1 MSNSIFKESHNIEN
15 VCFSPVRQVMA
26 NMRKF
31 TDIGIKV
38 IPFQIGEPDFYTPVS
53 IIEATKEA
61 LDKKMTRYSSNRGS
75 LNLKKAISSLLS
87 SKNLFYNPD
96 DEILMT
102 VGGAEA
108 IYCAITAFIHD
119 GDEVIVPSP
128 SYMNY
133 KNDVAMS
140 GGTVVDLPLREEDD
154 FQINIKAL
162 EEKITDHTKMIVINN
177 PSNPT
182 GVVFREDVLRAVS
195 EVAIKHDLIVF
206 TDEIYDE
213 ITYDGVKCVSIAS
226 FEGMRERC
234 IVMNGF
240 SKAFAMTGWRIGYLA
255 APADAI
261 TAMLK
266 VHQYTV
272 TCIPTFTQEGLA
284 KAMLSD
290 SCMAEKNEMVKAFS
304 RRRKLIL
311 ECLKDIPEVSYA
323 IPQGA
328 FYIFINIGRSG
339 LSGNE
344 FASRLLN
351 EKHVAVVPG
360 NGFSDNANNF
370 IRISFATSEENIKEG
385 MTRIKDFIASV
396 KTSN

>member
-1 MSNSIFKESHNIEN
+1 
-15 VCFSPVRQVMA
+15 VRQVMA
-26 NMRKF
+26 NMRKY
-31 TDIGIKV
+31 TDVGIEI

-75 LNLKKAISSLLS
+75 LKLKKAISTLLS
-87 SKNLFYNPD
+87 AKNLSYNPD

-108 IYCAITAFIHD
+108 IYCAITAFISA
-119 GDEVIVPSP
+119 GDEVIIPTP

-133 KNDVAMS
+133 KNDVAMAK
-140 GGTVVDLPLREEDD
+140 GTVIDLPLREEDD

-182 GVVFREDVLRAVS
+182 GVVFRKDVLEAVA
-195 EVAIKHDLIVF
+195 AIAVKYDLIVF

-213 ITYDGVKCVSIAS
+213 ITYDGVECVSIAS
-226 FEGMRERC
+226 FDGMKDRC

-255 APADAI
+255 APAEAI

-266 VHQYTV
+266 VHQYAV

-284 KAMLSD
+284 QAMLSS
-290 SCMAEKNEMVKAFS
+290 SCVADKNKMVASFS

-311 ECLKDIPEVSYA
+311 DCLKEIPEVSYA

-328 FYIFINIGRSG
+328 FYVFINIGATG
-339 LSGNE
+339 LTGEE
-344 FASRLLN
+344 FASRLLE

-360 NGFSDNANNF
+360 NGFSDDAVGY
-370 IRISFATSEENIKEG
+370 IRISFATSEENIKMG
-385 MTRIKDFIASV
+385 MQRIKDFIASV
-396 KTSN
+396 KIENNK